1 METDNNDAVRVNIEE
16 GRAEI
21 TRIRTYIKDNKRYI
35 EQNYGKDVTKR
46 RPEYKRLSD
55 SHLKKIITMITD
67 LFQQYYPATGYSD
80 VETYLMH
87 QTLLDNN
94 VDVVGNARM
103 VLQTIDSI
111 IKYPR
116 RAQYY
121 YDCWKKEVDE
131 LRRRSKMPEIM
142 APVGSWESLQ
152 AAIQGGADAV
162 YFGVGKLNMRSRSAA
177 NFTVGDLPRIVQT
190 AQAAGVR
197 TYLTVN
203 TIIYNNEI
211 EEMHSLVD
219 AAQTAGI
226 SAVIASD
233 MAVIT
238 YANSIGMEVHIST
251 QCNVS
256 NTEAVR
262 YYSRF
267 ADVIVTARELPLK
280 QVAEI
285 TQFIHDNDIRGPKG
299 GLVQVEVFAHGALCM
314 SVSGKC
320 YLSLDNYNYSA
331 NRGACLQVCR
341 RGYIVKDKESDLEL
355 EIDNEYIM
363 SPKDLCT
370 IGFLDKIVK
379 AGVRVLK
386 IEGRGRSADYVR
398 TVTECYREAVESI
411 GDGSYSKEK
420 IDGWMQRL
428 ATVFNRGFW
437 DGYYLGR
444 RLGEW
449 SDRYG
454 SQATEQKV
462 YLGPVKNYFGRIGV
476 AEVHLQ
482 TDETLCVGNEVMVI
496 GETTGVYRA
505 TVRELRTDRDPVAE
519 VHQGDCFSF
528 ATSEPLRRGDKV
540 YRIDTVTDDF

>member
-1 METDNNDAVRVNIEE
+1 
-16 GRAEI
+16 
-21 TRIRTYIKDNKRYI
+21 
-35 EQNYGKDVTKR
+35 
-46 RPEYKRLSD
+46 
-55 SHLKKIITMITD
+55 
-67 LFQQYYPATGYSD
+67 
-80 VETYLMH
+80 
-87 QTLLDNN
+87 
-94 VDVVGNARM
+94 
-103 VLQTIDSI
+103 
-111 IKYPR
+111 
-116 RAQYY
+116 
-121 YDCWKKEVDE
+121 
-131 LRRRSKMPEIM
+131 
-142 APVGSWESLQ
+142 
-152 AAIQGGADAV
+152 
-162 YFGVGKLNMRSRSAA
+162 MRSRSAA
-177 NFTVGDLPRIVQT
+177 NFTVEDLGRICSI
-190 AQAAGVR
+190 AHAAGVR

-211 EEMHSLVD
+211 NEMHALVD
-219 AAQTAGI
+219 AAKEAGV

-238 YANSIGMEVHIST
+238 YANSVGVEVHIST

-256 NTEAVR
+256 NVEAVR
-262 YYSRF
+262 YYAQF
-267 ADVIVTARELPLK
+267 ADVIVTARELPLR

-285 TQFIHDNDIRGPKG
+285 TQYIKDNDLRGPNG
-299 GLVQVEVFAHGALCM
+299 ELVQVEVFAHGALCM

-370 IGFLDKIVK
+370 IGFLDKVVK

-398 TVTECYREAVESI
+398 TVTECYREAVEAVA
-411 GDGSYSKEK
+411 DGSYSKEK

-444 RLGEW
+444 KLGEW
-449 SDRYG
+449 SERYG
-454 SQATEQKV
+454 SQATENKV
-462 YLGPVKNYFGRIGV
+462 YLGPVKNWFGRIGV
-476 AEVHLQ
+476 AEVQLQ
-482 TDETLCVGNEVMVI
+482 TAETLKVGDEVMVT

-505 TVRELRTDRDPVAE
+505 TVEELRTDRDPVPE
-519 VHQGDCFSF
+519 VYQGDCFSIK
-528 ATSEPLRRGDKV
+528 ASETLHRGDKV
-540 YRIDTVTDDF
+540 YRVDKVIDEF

>member
-1 METDNNDAVRVNIEE
+1 M
-16 GRAEI
+16 
-21 TRIRTYIKDNKRYI
+21 NKI
-35 EQNYGKDVTKR
+35 
-46 RPEYKRLSD
+46 
-55 SHLKKIITMITD
+55 
-67 LFQQYYPATGYSD
+67 
-80 VETYLMH
+80 
-87 QTLLDNN
+87 
-94 VDVVGNARM
+94 
-103 VLQTIDSI
+103 
-111 IKYPR
+111 
-116 RAQYY
+116 
-121 YDCWKKEVDE
+121 
-131 LRRRSKMPEIM
+131 EIM
-142 APVGSWESLQ
+142 SPVGSYESLQ
-152 AAIQGGADAV
+152 AAIQGGANAV

-177 NFTVGDLPRIVQT
+177 NFSVDDLQRITQI
-190 AQAAGVR
+190 AHEAGIR

-203 TIIYNNEI
+203 TIIYNHEI
-211 EEMHSLVD
+211 EEMHRLLE
-219 AAQTAGI
+219 AAKAAGI
-226 SAVIASD
+226 SAIIASD
-233 MAVIT
+233 MAVIS
-238 YANSIGMEVHIST
+238 YANSIGVEVHIST

-262 YYSRF
+262 WYSQF
-267 ADVIVTARELPLK
+267 ADVIVTARELPLA

-285 TQFIHDNDIRGPKG
+285 TKFIADNDIRGPKG
-299 GLVQVEVFAHGALCM
+299 ELVQVEVFAHGALCM

-331 NRGACLQVCR
+331 NRGACLQLCR

-411 GDGSYSKEK
+411 AAGSYSKEK
-420 IDGWMQRL
+420 IEGWMQRL

-449 SDRYG
+449 SERYG
-454 SQATEQKV
+454 SQATENKV
-462 YLGPVKNYFGRIGV
+462 YLGLVKNYFGRINV
-476 AEVHLQ
+476 AEVRLQ
-482 TDETLCVGNEVMVI
+482 TNETLRVGDEVMVM
-496 GETTGVYRA
+496 GETTGVYRD
-505 TVRELRTDRDPVAE
+505 TIRELRTDRDPVPE

-528 ATSEPLRRGDKV
+528 ATTEPLHRGDKV
-540 YRIDTVTDDF
+540 YRIDKIIDEF

>member
-1 METDNNDAVRVNIEE
+1 MEPIEDIIAIRNEEIAQIRSYINDNRH
-16 GRAEI
+16 
-21 TRIRTYIKDNKRYI
+21 YI
-35 EQNYGKDVTKR
+35 EKNFTHSTASSEILAKK
-46 RPEYKRLSD
+46 L
-55 SHLKKIITMITD
+55 LKKAITLITN
-67 LFQQYYPATGYSD
+67 LLKQYYPSINEEIVDAFI
-80 VETYLMH
+80 MH
-87 QTLLDNN
+87 HTDFEGK
-94 VDVVGNARM
+94 VDVIGNARYI
-103 VLQTIDSI
+103 LSRIQEITKHPYSNKKQYFYEELTAYLDI
-111 IKYPR
+111 IKEKR
-116 RAQYY
+116 
-121 YDCWKKEVDE
+121 
-131 LRRRSKMPEIM
+131 PEIM
-142 APVGSWESLQ
+142 APVGSYESLQ
-152 AAIQGGADAV
+152 AAIQGGAGAV

-177 NFTVGDLPRIVQT
+177 NFTVDDLNRIT
-190 AQAAGVR
+190 TIAHAAGVR

-203 TIIYNNEI
+203 TIIYNSEI
-211 EEMHSLVD
+211 EEMHQLLE
-219 AAQTAGI
+219 AAKAASV
-226 SAVIASD
+226 SAIIASD

-238 YANSIGMEVHIST
+238 YARQIGVEVHIST

-262 YYSRF
+262 YYAQF
-267 ADVIVTARELPLK
+267 ADVIVTARELSVK

-285 TQFIHDNDIRGPKG
+285 VDFIKENEIRGPSG
-299 GLVQVEVFAHGALCM
+299 ELVKIEIFCHGALCM

-331 NRGACLQVCR
+331 NRGACLQLCR

-379 AGVRVLK
+379 AGVSVLK

-398 TVTECYREAVESI
+398 TVTECYREALETIV
-411 GDGSYSKEK
+411 DGTYSKEK

-462 YLGPVKNYFGRIGV
+462 YLGPVKNYFQRIGV

-482 TDETLCVGNEVMVI
+482 TAESLKVGDDIIVM

-505 TVRELRTDRDPVAE
+505 TIEEMRLDRDPVPE
-519 VHQGDCFSF
+519 VQQGDRFSF
-528 ATSEPLRRGDKV
+528 ATTEQLRRGDKV
-540 YRIDTVTDDF
+540 YRVDKVTEPF